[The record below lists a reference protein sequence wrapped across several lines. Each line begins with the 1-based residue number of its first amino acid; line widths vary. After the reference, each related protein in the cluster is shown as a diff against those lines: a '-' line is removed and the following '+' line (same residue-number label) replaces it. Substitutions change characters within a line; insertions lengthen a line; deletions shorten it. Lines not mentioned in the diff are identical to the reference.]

1 MKTIDFPVVFYRP
14 DFSFKEHI
22 DNLDSGPKVKS
33 IIQRENKSLDDRD
46 VCIHVDT
53 NPHNKHVLLLEMVL
67 YFLFFYLYSLYFSKL
82 FALKRTTATIH

>member
-1 MKTIDFPVVFYRP
+1 MGIDFCIFFVNRP

-46 VCIHVDT
+46 VCITGYHSVYWKSFDT
-53 NPHNKHVLLLEMVL
+53 FNVICLFLL
-67 YFLFFYLYSLYFSKL
+67 KTG
-82 FALKRTTATIH
+82 AWRIHSVAPD

>member
-53 NPHNKHVLLLEMVL
+53 NPHNKHVLLLENVIL
-67 YFLFFYLYSLYFSKL
+67 PILLFVFLIF
-82 FALKRTTATIH
+82 